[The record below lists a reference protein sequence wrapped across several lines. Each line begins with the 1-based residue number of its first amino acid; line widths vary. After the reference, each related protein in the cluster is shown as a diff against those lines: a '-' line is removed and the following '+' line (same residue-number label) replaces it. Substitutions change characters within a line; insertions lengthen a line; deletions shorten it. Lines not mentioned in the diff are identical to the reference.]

1 MCIRTDYM
9 FPPVVST
16 RALPFP
22 DSQALLNTHV
32 GFGDFS
38 PTVLFCSTHS
48 VQFFFFFTHVFH
60 SCLNLISC
68 GLMSSICTWE
78 KLLLTWTLQP
88 LCTAWEWLV
97 SLISSFV
104 VDLMNFFCHLAVVCQ
119 PIVSQSSKCGRTK
132 IHRAILQPTTDA
144 WVGSV
149 ETRQRKHPEYL
160 KMHKL

>member
-1 MCIRTDYM
+1 MCIRADYM
-9 FPPVVST
+9 SPPVVST

-88 LCTAWEWLV
+88 LCPAWEWLV
-97 SLISSFV
+97 SLITVEDLNCDSSKHRKEEN
-104 VDLMNFFCHLAVVCQ
+104 VDLEFSNCTFYSLGMFWLVTFVWLDIYIIQRHFCIQL
-119 PIVSQSSKCGRTK
+119 T
-132 IHRAILQPTTDA
+132 
-144 WVGSV
+144 
-149 ETRQRKHPEYL
+149 Y
-160 KMHKL
+160 